1 MSYSNAIR
9 RFALGCVA
17 VSVSAM
23 SLSVWG
29 QSIAKTGF
37 DTTTPNNS
45 TAAAAGNTVK
55 YVIGVTPPT
64 GAPSS
69 IVVSDAIPAGT
80 QYIAGSLKTPPSSVG
95 RWSTDNG
102 VNYVSIEPVPATS
115 VTNVRIEG
123 SSVIADR
130 GNVAPVPL
138 PPVGSISGGSTGG
151 DGWRVIPFNGKVFS
165 FYHHRIDRPLYC
177 ADVATGV
184 TCPGFPVNIPET
196 SGADFSSASANGYFS
211 TGGQFVEY
219 LNRTTGELYIL
230 AQDNRAA
237 TLLKPVVVCAN
248 LLTGKSCG
256 NYSFASAPDTLPNF
270 AGALGSIDGG
280 VVGTR
285 LYGQMS
291 DTSYACFDA
300 ATGTACAGAAA
311 NGTFS
316 AGTGLPAGG
325 QNYAESQGLQVGTRI
340 YQYFGTGAN
349 RRVNC
354 FDMATNTQCSGAFP
368 LNAATFGPLFP
379 TANASGTADGF
390 CIAWDATLATTCY
403 DLAGAPQTKPNLSAT
418 LQTRASE
425 YNGSRGYAYGTA
437 LLDNGKTYWIADRN
451 APGDAAA
458 SQIIPS
464 QKFCWDWSTNALC
477 AAFIN
482 TTLTASTGG
491 ASDRFYELTSD
502 PDRPNCLWSLGDA
515 GQIRSF
521 DARDGGSCGGRTTVQ
536 VPAKPAVAYCDN
548 KPHTVTWN
556 QVQLFGLTAGADFT
570 AATLTIRDSAGS
582 PVTGFNG
589 ISVSAFPV
597 NIGSIPYSGTTTE
610 LTIFVELTGIPNPIP
625 AAYNANP
632 PPYLTATWTS
642 DASQMCFD
650 VKVLCAAPSPL
661 TNTATGT
668 IGTSAV
674 NSTHSFTSINKAAC
688 ATLSGNVYLDR
699 NGSGTYN
706 TGVSAVADDANI
718 TGVGLSLSC
727 TNPNIGPVPAT
738 TTATGYSF
746 TNVDPGASCT
756 IAETQPVIYANGTE
770 NSGNIITIASVPA
783 GVSTGN
789 NFGEVAG
796 SVSGKVFNQVTGVG
810 IGGET
815 INLTGSDAA
824 NTGLSGVTVTTAP
837 VGGLPAGTLCPSQ
850 PALAAGEYYVCDV
863 PLSNATGYTVVQPA
877 QPTDTINGATTA
889 GTAGGTASNPTATSS
904 QVAGIVISGSVLAA
918 PGNNF
923 GEAVVAPTST
933 NDTGTTPAGITFNS
947 PAGTSVLGN
956 DTGTGIAI
964 TSLGGTPCT
973 VPCTRAV
980 TGGDLT
986 VNADGTY
993 TLVPTPGFSGVVTV
1007 PYIIT
1012 DSATQTSTAN
1022 IVITVTP
1029 TAALNA
1035 GSDVVDGAT
1044 GTAGTTSVL
1053 ANDVGTSLTVSAI
1066 GGCIVFPC
1074 TIPTSNGS
1082 VVVQSNGTYVFTAT
1096 SVGTSAP
1103 ITYTARDGAG
1113 QTVTSTLTLSSTA
1126 PGAPTSTNDTGTT
1139 PAGTTFNSPAG
1150 ATVLGNDTGTGVA
1163 VTSLGG
1169 TPCSVPCSR
1178 LVTGG
1183 TLAVNVDG
1191 TYSLAPTPG
1200 FSGIVSVPYIIT
1212 DSAGQ
1217 TSTANIVITVTPT
1230 AAPNTGSDVV
1240 DGATGTP
1247 GAAGILANDVGTN
1260 LTVSAIGGCTAFPC
1274 TIATSNGSVVVQS
1287 NGTYVFTA
1295 TSVGTSAPISYTA
1308 RDSAGQT
1315 VTSTLT
1321 LSSTAPGAPLATP
1334 DTGLTPANTTFNST
1348 ATVIGNDTGTGIAI
1362 TSLGGTV
1369 CTVPCTRAVTG
1380 GDLTVNAG
1388 GTYTLV
1394 PTPGFSGAVTVPYII
1409 TDSAGQTSTANI
1421 VITVT
1426 PTAAPN
1432 TGSDVVDGATGTP
1445 GAAGILANDVGI
1457 NLTVS
1462 ATGGCTT
1469 FPCTVPTSNGS
1480 VVVQSNG
1487 TYVFTATSVGTSAPI
1502 SYTARDSSGQT
1513 VTSTLTLSST
1523 AGGLPDLVTTVTLPT
1538 VAPAPG
1544 VSITATVTF
1553 GNVGAVNATSATVTL
1568 QIPPGATGVVPSN
1581 GGVYDPATG
1590 IVTWPVIA
1598 SVPADTPNAGTFTV
1612 AFVPAPNTAVTV
1624 RSNASTPGGEASL
1637 DNNPSSA
1644 TLLVAG
1650 PATAVPTLHGA
1661 LLMLMALLLM
1671 GFASRARRNS

>member
-9 RFALGCVA
+9 RCALGCVA
-17 VSVSAM
+17 VSVSAV

-69 IVVSDAIPAGT
+69 IVISDAIPAGT

-95 RWSTDNG
+95 KWSVDG
-102 VNYVSIEPVPATS
+102 GASYVTTEPAPASS
-115 VTNVRIEG
+115 VTHVRIEG

-138 PPVGSISGGSTGG
+138 PPAGSISGGSTGG

-177 ADVATGV
+177 ADAATGV

-196 SGADFSSASANGYFS
+196 LGGDFTSASANGYFS

-256 NYSFASAPDTLPNF
+256 NYSFGSAPDTLPNF
-270 AGALGSIDGG
+270 AGTGGSIDGG

-316 AGTGLPAGG
+316 AGSGLPAGG

-340 YQYFGTGAN
+340 YQYFGTGTN

-354 FDMATNTQCSGAFP
+354 FDMATNTQCAGAFP

-403 DLAGAPQTKPNLSAT
+403 DLAGAPQTKPNLSAA

-482 TTLTASTGG
+482 TALTASTGG

-668 IGTSAV
+668 IGASAV
-674 NSTHSFTSINKAAC
+674 NSTHSFTSISKAAC
-688 ATLSGNVYLDR
+688 ATLSGSVYLDR

-727 TNPNIGPVPAT
+727 TNPNIGPVLAT
-738 TTATGYSF
+738 TTTTGYSF

-810 IGGET
+810 IGGQT

-850 PALAAGEYYVCDV
+850 PALAAGEYYFCDV
-863 PLSNATGYTVVQPA
+863 PLSNATGYTVVQRA

-904 QVAGIVISGSVLAA
+904 QVAGVVISGSVLAA

-923 GEAVVAPTST
+923 GEAVLAPTST
-933 NDTGTTPAGITFNS
+933 NDTGTTPAGTTFNS
-947 PAGTSVLGN
+947 TTTVIGN

-964 TSLGGTPCT
+964 TSLGGTACGPLPCSR
-973 VPCTRAV
+973 PV
-980 TGGDLT
+980 TGGTLT

-993 TLVPTPGFSGVVTV
+993 SLQPTPGFSGIVTV
-1007 PYIIT
+1007 PYVIT
-1012 DSATQTSTAN
+1012 DSAGQTSTAN

-1029 TAALNA
+1029 TAAPNT
-1035 GSDVVDGAT
+1035 GNDVVDGA
-1044 GTAGTTSVL
+1044 AGTPGATSLL
-1053 ANDVGTSLTVSAI
+1053 ANDVGTNLNVTAI
-1066 GGCIVFPC
+1066 GGCTTFPC
-1074 TIPTSNGS
+1074 TIPTSNGA
-1082 VVVQSNGTYVFTAT
+1082 VTVQSSGTYVFTAT

-1103 ITYTARDGAG
+1103 ISYTATDASG
-1113 QTVTSTLTLSSTA
+1113 QSVTSTLTLSSTV

-1139 PAGTTFNSPAG
+1139 PAGTTFNSTT
-1150 ATVLGNDTGTGVA
+1150 TVIGNDTGSGIA
-1163 VTSLGG
+1163 ITSLGG
-1169 TPCSVPCSR
+1169 TACGPLPCSR
-1178 LVTGG
+1178 PVTGG
-1183 TLAVNVDG
+1183 TLTVNADG
-1191 TYSLAPTPG
+1191 TYSLQPTPG
-1200 FSGIVSVPYIIT
+1200 FSGIVTVPYVIT

-1247 GAAGILANDVGTN
+1247 GTASILANDVGSG
-1260 LTVSAIGGCTAFPC
+1260 LAVSAIGGCTAFPC
-1274 TIATSNGSVVVQS
+1274 TISTSNGSVVVQS

-1308 RDSAGQT
+1308 T
-1315 VTSTLT
+1315 
-1321 LSSTAPGAPLATP
+1321 
-1334 DTGLTPANTTFNST
+1334 
-1348 ATVIGNDTGTGIAI
+1348 
-1362 TSLGGTV
+1362 
-1369 CTVPCTRAVTG
+1369 
-1380 GDLTVNAG
+1380 
-1388 GTYTLV
+1388 
-1394 PTPGFSGAVTVPYII
+1394 
-1409 TDSAGQTSTANI
+1409 
-1421 VITVT
+1421 
-1426 PTAAPN
+1426 
-1432 TGSDVVDGATGTP
+1432 
-1445 GAAGILANDVGI
+1445 
-1457 NLTVS
+1457 
-1462 ATGGCTT
+1462 
-1469 FPCTVPTSNGS
+1469 
-1480 VVVQSNG
+1480 
-1487 TYVFTATSVGTSAPI
+1487 
-1502 SYTARDSSGQT
+1502 DSSGQT
-1513 VTSTLTLSST
+1513 VTSTLILSST
-1523 AGGLPDLVTTVTLPT
+1523 AGGLPDLVTTVTLPP

-1544 VSITATVTF
+1544 VSVTATVTF
-1553 GNVGAVNATSATVTL
+1553 GNVGSADANNVSVTLKLPPSATT
-1568 QIPPGATGVVPSN
+1568 VVPSN
-1581 GGVYDPATG
+1581 GGIYDPVTG
-1590 IVTWPVIA
+1590 IVTWPIVP
-1598 SVPADTPNAGTFTV
+1598 SVLAGTPTAGTYTV
-1612 AFVPAPNTAVTV
+1612 AFVPAANSVVTV
-1624 RSNASTPGGEASL
+1624 NSNASTPGAEANL

-1644 TLLVAG
+1644 TLL
-1650 PATAVPTLHGA
+1650 ATGIAVAVPALHSV
-1661 LLMLMALLLM
+1661 LLALMALMLA
-1671 GFASRARRNS
+1671 GIGYGARRNP

>member
-9 RFALGCVA
+9 RFALGCVV
-17 VSVSAM
+17 VSVSAV
-23 SLSVWG
+23 SLGAWG

-80 QYIAGSLKTPPSSVG
+80 QYIAGSLKTPPSSAG

-102 VNYVSIEPVPATS
+102 VNYVSIEPVPASS

-196 SGADFSSASANGYFS
+196 SGSAFTSASANGYFS

-230 AQDNRAA
+230 AQDNRTA

-248 LLTGKSCG
+248 LLTGQSCG
-256 NYSFASAPDTLPNF
+256 NYSFSSAPDTLPNF

-340 YQYFGTGAN
+340 YQYFGTGTN

-354 FDMATNTQCSGAFP
+354 FDMATNTQCAGAFP

-403 DLAGAPQTKPNLSAT
+403 DLAGAPQTKPNLSAA

-570 AATLTIRDSAGS
+570 VATLTIRDSAGS

-610 LTIFVELTGIPNPIP
+610 LTISVELTGIPNPIP

-668 IGTSAV
+668 ISATAV
-674 NSTHSFTSINKAAC
+674 NSTHSFSSVSKAAC

-706 TGVSAVADDANI
+706 TGVSAAADDKNL
-718 TGVGLSLSC
+718 TGVGMSLSC
-727 TNPNIGPVPAT
+727 TNPTIGPVAAT
-738 TTATGYSF
+738 TTAIGYSF
-746 TNVDPGASCT
+746 ANVDPGANCT
-756 IAETQPVIYANGTE
+756 ITETQPAIYANGTE
-770 NSGNIITIASVPA
+770 NPGNSINIASVPA
-783 GVSTGN
+783 SGSSTN
-789 NFGEVAG
+789 NFGEVAA
-796 SVSGKVFNQVTGVG
+796 SISGKVFNETTGVG
-810 IGGET
+810 IGGQT
-815 INLTGSDAA
+815 INVTGNDALGTA
-824 NTGLSGVTVTTAP
+824 LAGATVTTAP
-837 VGGLPAGTLCPSQ
+837 VGGTPAGTLCPSQ
-850 PALAAGEYYVCDV
+850 PALAVGEYYVCDV
-863 PLSNATGYTVVQPA
+863 PLSNATGYTVAQPA
-877 QPTDTINGATTA
+877 QPA
-889 GTAGGTASNPTATSS
+889 GTTNGTTTQGAAGGTPSNPTTTSS
-904 QVAGIVISGSVLAA
+904 RVAGIVVSTSVLAA
-918 PGNNF
+918 PANNF
-923 GEAVVAPTST
+923 GETAIPAPVATP
-933 NDTGTTPAGITFNS
+933 DTGTTPANTTLNS
-947 PAGTSVLGN
+947 TTTVLGN

-964 TSLGGTPCT
+964 TSLGGTACT

-993 TLVPTPGFSGVVTV
+993 TLVPTPGFSGIVTV

-1012 DSATQTSTAN
+1012 DSAGQTSTVN

-1029 TAALNA
+1029 TATPNT

-1044 GTAGTTSVL
+1044 GTPGTASIL
-1053 ANDVGTSLTVSAI
+1053 ANDVGSTLSVTAI
-1066 GGCIVFPC
+1066 GGCTAFPC
-1074 TIPTSNGS
+1074 SIATSNGS
-1082 VVVQSNGTYVFTAT
+1082 VVVQANGTYVFTAT

-1139 PAGTTFNSPAG
+1139 PAGTTLNSPPG
-1150 ATVLGNDTGTGVA
+1150 TTVLGNDTGTGIA
-1163 VTSLGG
+1163 ITSLGG

-1183 TLAVNVDG
+1183 TLTVNANG

-1295 TSVGTSAPISYTA
+1295 TSM
-1308 RDSAGQT
+1308 
-1315 VTSTLT
+1315 
-1321 LSSTAPGAPLATP
+1321 
-1334 DTGLTPANTTFNST
+1334 
-1348 ATVIGNDTGTGIAI
+1348 
-1362 TSLGGTV
+1362 
-1369 CTVPCTRAVTG
+1369 
-1380 GDLTVNAG
+1380 
-1388 GTYTLV
+1388 
-1394 PTPGFSGAVTVPYII
+1394 
-1409 TDSAGQTSTANI
+1409 
-1421 VITVT
+1421 
-1426 PTAAPN
+1426 
-1432 TGSDVVDGATGTP
+1432 
-1445 GAAGILANDVGI
+1445 
-1457 NLTVS
+1457 
-1462 ATGGCTT
+1462 
-1469 FPCTVPTSNGS
+1469 
-1480 VVVQSNG
+1480 
-1487 TYVFTATSVGTSAPI
+1487 GTSAPI

-1544 VSITATVTF
+1544 VPITATVTF
-1553 GNVGAVNATSATVTL
+1553 GNVGAVNATSVTVTL

-1581 GGVYDPATG
+1581 GGVYDLATG

-1612 AFVPAPNTAVTV
+1612 AFVPALNTAVTV